1 MVIGKY
7 GKYRYKVNELGQTK
21 SKKCLNS
28 LLFFAICLQKWN
40 LPIADIPNSGH
51 AMNNGQN
58 FLKISSQ

>member
-7 GKYRYKVNELGQTK
+7 GKYRYNVNELDQTK
-21 SKKCLNS
+21 SKNFLNP

-51 AMNNGQN
+51 AMNNGQS